1 MSARVRAADAV
12 AVACAADAGY
22 VMPLAAM
29 LHSAVA
35 HLAPS
40 RRLDVH
46 VLAEGI
52 GAADRD
58 RLARACARDGVRLG
72 WIDADPAALRDLP
85 TWGRMPRTTY
95 QRLLLPDLLPDL
107 AKVIWLDCDI
117 VVAADLGR
125 LWDVDLDGRAALA
138 VQDMVVPVVSSRLG
152 IRSFRALGLP
162 AEAKYFNAGVMV
174 LDLDRWRR
182 EDVAGR
188 AVAYLRAHHDEVL
201 LWDQE
206 GLNAALHGRWGELDP
221 RWNQNAGVAGRPFFR
236 RPSHLDEGTY
246 RSVVEDPWIVHY
258 CGSLKPWTLHDTG
271 DPARA
276 RFFRHLDA
284 TAWAGWRPSR
294 TVKRR
299 MAAAYESSR
308 ARRLL
313 HPAEGWALRAVA
325 RRRRWEAG

>member
-1 MSARVRAADAV
+1 M
-12 AVACAADAGY
+12 ACAADAGY

-40 RRLDVH
+40 RRMVVH

-52 GAADRD
+52 GASDRE
-58 RLARACARDGVRLG
+58 RLAGACAREGVSMQLDRRRPGRPGGPAHLG
-72 WIDADPAALRDLP
+72 PDAPDHLPAAPAARP
-85 TWGRMPRTTY
+85 PPR
-95 QRLLLPDLLPDL
+95 DL

-117 VVAADLGR
+117 VVAADLAR
-125 LWDVDLDGRAALA
+125 LWDLELEGRAALA

-188 AVAYLRAHHDEVL
+188 AVAYLRAHHDEVI

-221 RWNQNAGVAGRPFFR
+221 RWNQNAGGGRPALLPPPAPPR
-236 RPSHLDEGTY
+236 RGHLPPRG
-246 RSVVEDPWIVHY
+246 RGPWIVHY
-258 CGSLKPWTLHDTG
+258 CGSLKPWTLHETG

-294 TVKRR
+294 TLKRR